1 MHGGPIKNEFVC
13 GAILFDLDGVLV
25 DSRQAVENSWKQWAS
40 ERGVHN
46 DALLQLAHGRRTSE
60 SLPEIAPH
68 LDLATEVANLER
80 IESEMTR
87 GLFPVSG
94 AQELLKALGPRQW
107 AIVTSG
113 SAKVALARMKYCGI
127 PTPSVFVTA
136 NDIENGKP
144 APDGY
149 LIAAKRLGIPPPE
162 CIVIEDTRA
171 GIGSGKAGGM
181 TVIAISGT
189 EDREALRKADAVAGK
204 LADIRLEPISGN
216 RLRVT
221 VQAESST

>member
-1 MHGGPIKNEFVC
+1 MQGGPIKDEFVC

-25 DSRQAVENSWKQWAS
+25 DSRQAVENSWRQWAS

-68 LDLATEVANLER
+68 LDVATEVANLER

-94 AQELLKALGPRQW
+94 AQALLKALGPGQW

-136 NDIENGKP
+136 NDIKNGKP

-149 LIAAKRLGIPPPE
+149 LTAAERLGIPPAE

-171 GIGSGKAGGM
+171 GIASGKAGRM
-181 TVIAISGT
+181 TVIAVDGT
-189 EDREALRKADAVAGK
+189 EKAEALQQADSVAGK
-204 LADIRLEPISGN
+204 LANIRVQPMSEQ
-216 RLRVT
+216 RLLVT
-221 VQAESST
+221 VRAGSGT